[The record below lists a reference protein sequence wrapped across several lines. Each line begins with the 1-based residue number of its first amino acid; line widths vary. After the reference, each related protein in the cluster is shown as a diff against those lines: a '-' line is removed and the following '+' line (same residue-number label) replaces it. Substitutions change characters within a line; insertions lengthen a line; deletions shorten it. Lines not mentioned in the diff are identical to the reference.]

1 MIFSLSDVVRLVK
14 GSLFRISDNDW
25 FASHYN
31 VLLSTGRDSLLLDQ
45 DGLLDHA
52 RLRLL
57 DDPHLYLL
65 LRHGGVHLLTRLHG
79 LHGLL
84 GLLRLGSFL
93 SFLFV
98 VLDLLLLSVD
108 DNLSNHDIEGHSDS
122 DLDSENDVK
131 NGLVCITRSARKIV
145 TVIDIFQE
153 NDKDDEQKEA
163 DDQ

>member
-1 MIFSLSDVVRLVK
+1 M
-14 GSLFRISDNDW
+14 
-25 FASHYN
+25 
-31 VLLSTGRDSLLLDQ
+31 LDQ

-79 LHGLL
+79 LLGL
-84 GLLRLGSFL
+84 LLRLGSFL

-122 DLDSENDVK
+122 DLDSESDVK

-153 NDKDDEQKEA
+153 NDKDDEQNEA
-163 DDQ
+163 DDQLDDFDPEHDDDARAELDTVGPGDNTDARNAEHDGVNA